1 MRIISLKLEN
11 FQGVADKFFDFEDGQ
26 NYSIYGDN
34 ATGKTTVYN
43 AFTWLLTGNSST
55 GIKSF
60 NPKTIE
66 AHGLDHSVEAVMLDE
81 KTQSRVTLKRVF
93 REVYTK
99 KRGAVSEVFSGHTT
113 DYYIDDVP
121 QKEKDFSAKITE
133 LFGEPDEVKALTM
146 PFYFPEVMKWDERRK
161 ILIDICGDVFDEDVF
176 NSNPELKGL
185 TSVLDGHSV
194 EELRTILA
202 ARKTKLNKE
211 MDSVPIRIDEA
222 NKSIPAELEDEANI
236 RASIE
241 DFRKSLE
248 ELKSKRLELEKGS
261 VNVNEELKL
270 KIVEKQS
277 EIEKAKAQY
286 LNTQNEK
293 LTNYQHELGM
303 IQNNIRETESRKWNY
318 ENKARQIAQDI
329 EQMTKRREELAEQFK
344 LTSERTWDDTKEI
357 CPTCGQPLPAE
368 QITELKEKFN
378 LDKSNEL
385 EAIRKEGQKNSKDLI
400 AEKQKELEEVNAEI
414 ASYVDY
420 IKQSQALA
428 EETKKNAPA
437 QVSFETTKT
446 YSDLKKEL
454 GALNEGDLLEVD
466 EEKKKQI
473 AELDVKISEAEEG
486 LNGMNE
492 KLSQIE
498 FAEKQKGRV
507 KELEAEL
514 QKLAATY
521 EETERELYLCELFTK
536 TKVSLLDEKINQ
548 RFRNVRFKL
557 FDEQINGGIKDNC
570 EVLIPCGEKLVPF
583 AYANNASRINAGLEI
598 IGTLSNAWERSIPVF
613 VDNAESVSHLDE
625 SEKMQVIRLVVSE
638 KDKELRLEKE
648 A

>member
-81 KTQSRVTLKRVF
+81 KTQNRVTLKRVF

-303 IQNNIRETESRKWNY
+303 IQNNIRETESRKWDY

-368 QITELKEKFN
+368 QIAELKEKFN

-454 GALNEGDLLEVD
+454 DALNEGDLLEVD

>member
-121 QKEKDFSAKITE
+121 QKEKDFGAKITE

-222 NKSIPAELEDEANI
+222 NKSIPAELEDESNI

-241 DFRKSLE
+241 DFRKSIE

-270 KIVEKQS
+270 KIVEKQT
-277 EIEKAKAQY
+277 EIEKAKSQY
-286 LNTQNEK
+286 LNAQNEK
-293 LTNYQHELGM
+293 LTNYRHELGM
-303 IQNNIRETESRKWNY
+303 IQNNIRETESRKWDY
-318 ENKARQIAQDI
+318 ENKAKQIAHDI
-329 EQMTKRREELAEQFK
+329 EQMTKRRAELAEQYK
-344 LTSERTWDDTKEI
+344 LTAERTWDDTKEI

-368 QITELKEKFN
+368 QIAELKEKFN

-385 EAIRKEGQKNSKDLI
+385 EAIRKEGQKNSKDFI
-400 AEKQKELEEVNAEI
+400 AEKQKELEEVNVEI

-454 GALNEGDLLEVD
+454 DALNEGELLEVD